1 MDFLKKW
8 LKEEVMLFLWGW
20 VVILLV
26 AIFAMLA
33 VVFLPDIAI
42 NLAGL
47 FILLLSL
54 PMFFFGL
61 NIESK

>member
-47 FILLLSL
+47 FILFIIIAHVFLW
-54 PMFFFGL
+54 F
-61 NIESK
+61 KYRK